1 MLYPLNQRRQVFFA
15 GLLGTLVL
23 ILLFGFINTSIS
35 VAGCKKTCAM
45 AASEKGCPMAAKA
58 TAETGTQTA
67 VPGLD
72 TFKKQAM
79 YTCPMHPEVRE
90 KKAGKCPQCG
100 MALVKEDF
108 YQVYTCPKKECPKI
122 SAKPDKCCGKDLKM
136 TMMSEKEYYDYAQ
149 VKAEYFCPMDSG
161 VVSDQPGKCPKC
173 GMNLEKRTV
182 SMSMEQ
188 PAGNQVYVCPM
199 HPDVTSDRPGTCSK
213 CGMKLT
219 ERKTTK

>member
-1 MLYPLNQRRQVFFA
+1 MLYPLNKRRKIFFA
-15 GLLGTLVL
+15 ELFGVLVL

-58 TAETGTQTA
+58 TSETGAQTA
-67 VPGLD
+67 VPSLD
-72 TFKKQAM
+72 SFKKEAM

-90 KKAGKCPQCG
+90 KKVGKCPKCG

-108 YQVYTCPKKECPKI
+108 YQVYTCPKKECPKT
-122 SAKPDKCCGKDLKM
+122 SAKPDKCCGKDLKKM
-136 TMMSEKEYYDYAQ
+136 MMSKDEYYNYAQ
-149 VKAEYFCPMDSG
+149 LNDEYFCPMDSG

-182 SMSMEQ
+182 STAIEQ
-188 PAGNQVYVCPM
+188 SGSNQAYVCPM
-199 HPDVTSDRPGTCSK
+199 HSDVTSDKPGTCSK
-213 CGMKLT
+213 CGMNLT
-219 ERKTTK
+219 EKKATK